1 MNAMKMIFSRMGR
14 ATSGDSNI
22 EDISKAEEAYKSIG
36 IQIREDE
43 DTFRKVPDVLAEL
56 NTKWADLTDVQRSY
70 ISETSAGKLNAPLYS
85 NI

>member
-1 MNAMKMIFSRMGR
+1 MKMIFSRMGR
-14 ATSGDSNI
+14 ADSGDASV

-56 NTKWADLTDVQRSY
+56 YAKWGDLTDVQKSY
-70 ISETSAGKLNAPLYS
+70 IAETSAGELNAPLYS